1 MGTIQKYRMPLVSI
15 CIPNYNCA
23 DYLDHCFESVYNQTY
38 PNIEV
43 IFNDDQSTDESYEI
57 ALNWRRK
64 FKEKGIFFKVGEN
77 KRSVG
82 GDMNEKKVSISAEGE
97 YSYILSGDNAINPT
111 FIERCISIL
120 ENNPNV
126 GTVITHREKIDEN
139 GKKYQTAPFY
149 NKDCIIN
156 GESQAAVFMSED
168 IATAGQRMVRR
179 ATLQRTRQFRR
190 VWNVVGD
197 WYDNFLFA
205 LGGGDVAYIK
215 DPLFQCRLHAETE
228 ATESELN
235 LLVAAEQYQLLNSF
249 CALADA
255 FDATKPQARYEEA
268 VENLGNKCLRYALK
282 MYQNKRND
290 VAYKYL
296 LLAKVYKRDVSE
308 SRQYTS
314 LIEMKGLY
322 GSDLEG
328 AIEHFVSENTF
339 ENVLSCEPPAEY
351 QLISKDGRAD
361 ARSSAGSV
369 AHREEQ

>member
-1 MGTIQKYRMPLVSI
+1 MGTIQKHRMPLASI

-23 DYLDHCFESVYNQTY
+23 AYLDHCLESVYNQTY

-57 ALNWRRK
+57 ALKWRRM

-77 KRSVG
+77 KRRVG
-82 GDMNEKKVSISAEGE
+82 GVMNAKRTSVSAEGD
-97 YSYILSGDNAINPT
+97 YSYILPGDNAINPT

-126 GTVITHREKIDEN
+126 GTVMTHKEKIDES

-179 ATLQRTRQFRR
+179 ATLLRTSQYKR

-197 WYDNFLFA
+197 WYDNFLYA
-205 LGGGDVAYIK
+205 LGGGDVAYIR
-215 DPLFQCRLHAETE
+215 DPLFQCRMHTE
-228 ATESELN
+228 NEVTESELS
-235 LLVAAEQYQLLNSF
+235 LLVAAEQYQLLDAF
-249 CALADA
+249 CAVADA
-255 FDATKPQARYEEA
+255 FGATKPQARYEEA
-268 VENLGNKCLRYALK
+268 VESLGNKCLRYALK

-308 SRQYTS
+308 SRQYTR

-322 GSDLEG
+322 GSELQG
-328 AIEHFVSENTF
+328 AIERFASENAF
-339 ENVLSCEPPAEY
+339 ENALPCEPPAEY
-351 QLISKDGRAD
+351 LLIRKDGRAD
-361 ARSSAGSV
+361 ARSSADSV
-369 AHREEQ
+369 AHRRGQ